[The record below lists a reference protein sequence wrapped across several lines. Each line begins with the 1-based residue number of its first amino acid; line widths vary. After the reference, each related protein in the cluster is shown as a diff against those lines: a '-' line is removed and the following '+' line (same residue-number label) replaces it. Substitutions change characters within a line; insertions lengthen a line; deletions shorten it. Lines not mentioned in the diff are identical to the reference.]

1 MTIKRQ
7 LKYQRNT
14 LMKKISEKSGE
25 ALKAVLPIVLLVLF
39 LGFTIVPISI
49 GVLSSF
55 LLGACFV
62 IIGMIFFNLGAEMSM
77 SEMGERIGGSLVRSK
92 KVWLIVFVGFF
103 LGLIITIS
111 EPDLQV
117 LAHQVSAIPNSV
129 LIITVGIG
137 VGLFLVIALLRTLLA
152 IPLAPLLIFFY
163 VIVFAIACFVP
174 ADFLGVAF
182 DSGGVTTG
190 PMTVPFIMALGVG
203 ISSIRS
209 DAKAEDDSFGLVALC
224 SIGPILAV
232 LILGLIY
239 NTGNNVVANEE
250 LDILNS
256 IELGKLFTS
265 ALPEYLKEMAI
276 SLLPILIFFEIFQFI
291 FLKISKNAHLKI
303 CIGLIYTYFGLVLFM
318 TGANVGFM
326 PAGNYLGEALALLS
340 YKQIVVLVGMIM
352 GYMIVRAEPAVY
364 VLMKQVEE
372 ITDGNISGKS
382 MLTSLSIGVSVSV
395 GLSLLRVIE
404 NISIFYLL
412 IPGYLVAI
420 VLTFFVP
427 KIFTAI
433 AFDSG
438 GVASG
443 PMTAT
448 FLLPL
453 AQGVCLALDKNIS
466 EAFGVVAMVAMIP
479 LITIQFLGLVYKIK
493 ARKGKEE
500 VAVEASVY
508 LTDLFAEY
516 GDNEIIEL

>member
-1 MTIKRQ
+1 MNIKREIKHQ
-7 LKYQRNT
+7 KDT
-14 LMKKISEKSGE
+14 LLKKIGGKSDE
-25 ALKAVLPIVLLVLF
+25 ALKAVLPIVFLVLF

-77 SEMGERIGGSLVRSK
+77 SEMGERIGGSLVRTK
-92 KVWLIVFVGFF
+92 KVWLITLVGFF

-117 LAHQVSAIPNSV
+117 LAHQVSTIPNSV

-137 VGLFLVIALLRTLLA
+137 VGLFLVIALLRTLLG
-152 IPLAPLLIFFY
+152 IPLAPIL
-163 VIVFAIACFVP
+163 IVFYIIVFGLALFVP
-174 ADFLGVAF
+174 KDFLGVAF

-224 SIGPILAV
+224 SVGPILAV

-239 NTGNNVVANEE
+239 NTGNSVTTSEN
-250 LDILNS
+250 LDIINS

-276 SLLPILIFFEIFQFI
+276 SLLPILIFFEIFQFV
-291 FLKISKNAHLKI
+291 FLKISRNAHLKI

-326 PAGNYLGEALALLS
+326 PAGNYLGEALASLS
-340 YKQIVVLVGMIM
+340 YKEIVVLVGMIM

-364 VLMKQVEE
+364 VLMKQVEQ

-382 MLTSLSIGVSVSV
+382 MLTSLSIGVSVSI
-395 GLSLLRVIE
+395 GLSLFRLIE

-412 IPGYLVAI
+412 VPGYLVAI
-420 VLTFFVP
+420 ILTFFVP

-453 AQGVCLALDKNIS
+453 AQGVCLALGKSIS
-466 EAFGVVAMVAMIP
+466 EAFGVVSMVAMTP

-493 ARKGKEE
+493 ASKGKEE
-500 VAVEASVY
+500 RAVEASSY
-508 LTDLFAEY
+508 LKDLFAKY
-516 GDNEIIEL
+516 DDNEIIEL